1 MLALLDP
8 KTWLIG
14 IGALVIVYAGARW
27 QQHSADAATYAAERT
42 KAALSAA
49 NDQIQAV
56 DRARLE
62 EQRRTAAQ
70 TEIANA
76 ATKDAE
82 SARADARSAGDAAD
96 RLRLRVA
103 DLLAA
108 SRSAKDPAATGGSP
122 AAGDPIGVL
131 ADVLDSAD
139 KRAGVLASYADQA
152 RIAGLACER
161 SYDALTATA
170 AVSSPPAEGDKP

>member
-1 MLALLDP
+1 MLTLLDP
-8 KTWLIG
+8 KFWLIG
-14 IGALVIVYAGARW
+14 IGALAIVYAGARW

-76 ATKDAE
+76 ATRDAE

-108 SRSAKDPAATGGSP
+108 SRSAKDPTATSGSP
-122 AAGDPIGVL
+122 AAGDPLGVL
-131 ADVLDSAD
+131 ADVLNSAD

-152 RIAGLACER
+152 RIAGQACVD
-161 SYDALTATA
+161 SYQALTNG
-170 AVSSPPAEGDKP
+170 VILGPEPAGKP

>member
-1 MLALLDP
+1 MLTLLDP
-8 KTWLIG
+8 KFWLAG
-14 IGALVIVYAGARW
+14 IGALAIAYAGGRL
-27 QQHSADAATYAAERT
+27 QQHHNDSAAYAAERT

-70 TEIANA
+70 SEIANA
-76 ATKDAE
+76 ATRDAE

-108 SRSAKDPAATGGSP
+108 SRTPKDPTLANGSAA
-122 AAGDPIGVL
+122 AADPIGML
-131 ADVLDSAD
+131 ADVLDRAD
-139 KRAGVLASYADQA
+139 KRAGVLAAYADQA
-152 RIAGLACER
+152 RIAGQACVD
-161 SYDALTATA
+161 SYQTLTNGVTLDQGK
-170 AVSSPPAEGDKP
+170 VGTQ

>member
-1 MLALLDP
+1 MLTLLDP
-8 KTWLIG
+8 RAWLIG
-14 IGALVIVYAGARW
+14 IGALAIAYAGGRF
-27 QQHSADAATYAAERT
+27 QQHHNDSATYAAERT
-42 KAALSAA
+42 KAALAAA

-70 TEIANA
+70 SEIANA

-103 DLLAA
+103 ELLAA
-108 SRSAKDPAATGGSP
+108 DRTAKYSAPASSSTAT
-122 AAGDPIGVL
+122 GDPIGVL
-131 ADVLDSAD
+131 ADVLDRAD
-139 KRAGVLASYADQA
+139 KRAGVLAAYADQA
-152 RIAGLACER
+152 RIAGQACVD
-161 SYDALTATA
+161 SYQALMSGVTLG
-170 AVSSPPAEGDKP
+170 PEPAGKP